1 MKYCLDGLGDNNG
14 LTDFDLTG
22 LSLGFF
28 WIGYWIGVDGFG
40 EGD

>member
-22 LSLGFF
+22 LSLVFF
-28 WIGYWIGVDGFG
+28 LDWIGVDGFG